1 MIIFTF
7 RKLFIKSLY
16 MLLSLVIFIA
26 TIFNN
31 QSNAINNILD
41 ETIGSKTVVNNNI
54 VFTEKHRITNK

>member
-1 MIIFTF
+1 
-7 RKLFIKSLY
+7 